1 MNRLC
6 RIERFRLQGMGFE
19 TWISRTDKGHYSAM
33 TRLGIG
39 DRVISDAP
47 SEDRLP
53 LYDDKSTAVMLP
65 GGQRGYG
72 DG

>member
-19 TWISRTDKGHYSAM
+19 TWISRTDKGYYSAM

-47 SEDRLP
+47 SADEALRTHLRVLP
-53 LYDDKSTAVMLP
+53 LALP
-65 GGQRGYG
+65 ARRLW
-72 DG
+72 D

>member
-47 SEDRLP
+47 SEDEALRTHLRVLP
-53 LYDDKSTAVMLP
+53 LALMA
-65 GGQRGYG
+65 RGLL
-72 DG
+72 D